1 MKEVRTTERM
11 AITIPEAAKLIGV
24 SNVTM
29 WKWVAAGKIP
39 SIKVG
44 NKQKSTR
51 RILVK
56 DFEAWLESMK
66 EG

>member
-1 MKEVRTTERM
+1 MERM
-11 AITIPEAAKLIGV
+11 AITIPEAAKMIGV
-24 SNVTM
+24 STVTM
-29 WKWVAAGKIP
+29 WKWVSCGKVP

-44 NKQKSTR
+44 NTQKSTR

-56 DFEAWLESMK
+56 DFEVWLESQK

>member
-1 MKEVRTTERM
+1 MRTTERM
-11 AITIPEAAKLIGV
+11 AITIPEAAKMIGV

>member
-1 MKEVRTTERM
+1 MKEVRTTERI

-24 SNVTM
+24 STVTM
-29 WKWVAAGKIP
+29 WKWVSSGKVP

-44 NKQKSTR
+44 NTQKSTR

-56 DFEAWLESMK
+56 DFEAWLESNK

>member
-1 MKEVRTTERM
+1 M
-11 AITIPEAAKLIGV
+11 AITIPEAAKMIGV